1 MNTKKVTQSELRPRV
16 RASTPEDLPAITA
29 IYAHHVLHGLAS
41 FELVP
46 PDVNEMARRRAEVL
60 ARGLPHLVAEA
71 GGQLAGYA
79 YAAPYRERPAYRYA
93 LEDSVYIHPDY
104 IGRGMGRALLEILI
118 ETCTGAGCRQLIAVI
133 GDSGNAGS
141 IGLHAACGFVR
152 TGLLPSVGFKFGRW
166 VDSVLMQRALGEGD
180 RTLPDTA
187 PQRGEEEGSL
197 Q

>member
-1 MNTKKVTQSELRPRV
+1 MNAKNTSRSKSGPGV

-60 ARGLPHLVAEA
+60 SRGLPHLVAQA

-79 YAAPYRERPAYRYA
+79 YAAPYRERPAYRFT
-93 LEDSVYIHPDY
+93 LEDSVYVHPDC
-104 IGRGMGRALLEILI
+104 IGRGTGRALLEALI
-118 ETCTGAGCRQLIAVI
+118 EACTAAGCRQLVAVI

-166 VDSVLMQRALGEGD
+166 VDSVFMQKALGEGD
-180 RTLPDTA
+180 RTW
-187 PQRGEEEGSL
+187 PQR
-197 Q
+197 